1 MTASSTHRLGTVP
14 AWSKFL
20 ATIRPGP
27 LAAQRRQ
34 ELGNELSDGF
44 STLYEGRRWD
54 VAVYRVF
61 GEAAGDF
68 VKIRLGPQRAESGDH
83 VVG

>member
-1 MTASSTHRLGTVP
+1 MHHDTVVADLP
-14 AWSKFL
+14 MNDEVNAV
-20 ATIRPGP
+20 
-27 LAAQRRQ
+27 QRRQ

-44 STLYEGRRWD
+44 STLYRGRRWD

-68 VKIRLGPQRAESGDH
+68 VKIRLALQRAESGNH
-83 VVG
+83 FIG

>member
-1 MTASSTHRLGTVP
+1 MHHDTVVADLP
-14 AWSKFL
+14 MHDEVNAV
-20 ATIRPGP
+20 
-27 LAAQRRQ
+27 QRRQ

-44 STLYEGRRWD
+44 STLYRGHRWD

-83 VVG
+83 FVG